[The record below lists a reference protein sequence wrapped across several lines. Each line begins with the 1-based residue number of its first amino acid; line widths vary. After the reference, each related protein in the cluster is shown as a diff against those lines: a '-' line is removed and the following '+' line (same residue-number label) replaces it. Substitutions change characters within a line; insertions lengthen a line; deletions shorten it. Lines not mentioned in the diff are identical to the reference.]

1 MIVKYRKA
9 FFNDVR
15 KIKNLKQIEEIEFI
29 TEFANR
35 CSVPEEIPGFKLLR
49 QYPGQ
54 ARIESAPFRMG
65 VEIIG
70 NTIIFKRVILRSY
83 FYLQFP

>member
-1 MIVKYRKA
+1 MIVKYRKS
-9 FFNDVR
+9 FFNDVA

-29 TEFANR
+29 TEIANQ
-35 CSVPEEIPGFKLLR
+35 SATPEEIPGLKQLR
-49 QYPGQ
+49 QYPGM
-54 ARIESAPFRMG
+54 ARIEIAPFRMG

-70 NTIIFKRVILRSY
+70 NTIIFKRVIPRSY

>member
-1 MIVKYRKA
+1 MIVKYRKS

-29 TEFANR
+29 TETANI
-35 CSVPEEIPGFKLLR
+35 CIIPEEIPGFKWLR

-54 ARIESAPFRMG
+54 ARIEIAPFRMG